1 MQHEYQI
8 KIRYL
13 QEFTALGTAGGMYH
27 FRDFIRG
34 GSPEA
39 FFILNGDV
47 CADFPLQKLLEFH
60 KKQNNALATIMGTEA
75 TKEQAIN
82 YGCLV
87 MDKFGKV
94 FELNDRLNKNASGSQ
109 RTVEQ
114 SRTRNDGI
122 PSNPN
127 VLEFF
132 KLAIATCTQ
141 LESIF
146 SISTITLLL

>member
-27 FRDFIRG
+27 FRDLIRG

-87 MDKFGKV
+87 MDKFFLIRMDSNSEK
-94 FELNDRLNKNASGSQ
+94 L
-109 RTVEQ
+109 
-114 SRTRNDGI
+114 SR
-122 PSNPN
+122 
-127 VLEFF
+127 
-132 KLAIATCTQ
+132 
-141 LESIF
+141 
-146 SISTITLLL
+146 ISVSTEYDNQE